1 MRRARPESPSPSAR
15 AASLFA
21 RLPRLLSVAAAAAV
35 AVATFALLP
44 ACRRE
49 ATEADC
55 ELIVDRLIEVE
66 LHAMNTNDPAVI
78 AKKQETIRSGMKEEL
93 KDCRGR
99 RITDGIMACVKK
111 APTTDEILA
120 CIK

>member
-1 MRRARPESPSPSAR
+1 MRRARHESRVPSALAPAPVSVSR
-15 AASLFA
+15 AAMTMAFA
-21 RLPRLLSVAAAAAV
+21 LVACA
-35 AVATFALLP
+35 ALLP

-49 ATEADC
+49 ATDADC
-55 ELIVDRLIEVE
+55 QLIVDRLIEVE

-78 AKKQETIRSGMKEEL
+78 AKKQEAIRTSMKDEL

-99 RITDGIMACVKK
+99 RITDGIMTCVKK

-120 CIK
+120 CIR

>member
-1 MRRARPESPSPSAR
+1 MSL
-15 AASLFA
+15 AASLSA
-21 RLPRLLSVAAAAAV
+21 G
-35 AVATFALLP
+35 
-44 ACRRE
+44 CRRE

-55 ELIVDRLIEVE
+55 QLIVDRLIEVE
-66 LHAMNTNDPAVI
+66 MRASNTTDPVAI
-78 AKKQETIRSGMKEEL
+78 AKKQEAIRTSMKDEL

-120 CIK
+120 CIR

>member
-1 MRRARPESPSPSAR
+1 MRRARHESFSPR
-15 AASLFA
+15 AVVVSLAAFVAFA
-21 RLPRLLSVAAAAAV
+21 
-35 AVATFALLP
+35 ALVP

-55 ELIVDRLIEVE
+55 QLIVDRLIEVE
-66 LHAMNTNDPAVI
+66 LRATNTTDPAVI
-78 AKKQETIRSGMKEEL
+78 AKKQETIRTSMKEEL

-120 CIK
+120 CIR